1 MPPELRRIWFIW
13 ISWISWVCMQL
24 SSLSHLVTESERLL
38 IQTLTQNV
46 ITHHEEK
53 KWYWISVIFLIVPIS
68 AFFVFFG
75 SAQWYD
81 FTAHCQKEKKTRLTC
96 VTFGILC
103 FNGFALCPV
112 FLRDNTTV
120 SHVCATD
127 LKISQLWV
135 LLALRFIIYWVMQ
148 YVTVIPVYKARY
160 WDKDPPSPPHSIYF
174 ADGREGQENFGSCVS
189 SSLISQC
196 DNPGYF
202 NYVYLSNTDYKG
214 YGIERNVT
222 WKMFIP

>member
-53 KWYWISVIFLIVPIS
+53 KWYWISV
-68 AFFVFFG
+68 VFFKLFQLPSSFSLDLCTMIWFYSSLPKG
-75 SAQWYD
+75 
-81 FTAHCQKEKKTRLTC
+81 KKKRLTC

-135 LLALRFIIYWVMQ
+135 LLALRFIILGHAVCDSY
-148 YVTVIPVYKARY
+148 
-160 WDKDPPSPPHSIYF
+160 
-174 ADGREGQENFGSCVS
+174 SC
-189 SSLISQC
+189 I
-196 DNPGYF
+196 
-202 NYVYLSNTDYKG
+202 
-214 YGIERNVT
+214 
-222 WKMFIP
+222 

>member
-1 MPPELRRIWFIW
+1 MI
-13 ISWISWVCMQL
+13 
-24 SSLSHLVTESERLL
+24 
-38 IQTLTQNV
+38 
-46 ITHHEEK
+46 EEK
-53 KWYWISVIFLIVPIS
+53 KWYWISVVFLIVPT

-81 FTAHCQKEKKTRLTC
+81 ISAHCQKEGKKPRLTC

-135 LLALRFIIYWVMQ
+135 LLALRFIILGHAVCDSYSC
-148 YVTVIPVYKARY
+148 IGSLLKRGP
-160 WDKDPPSPPHSIYF
+160 PFPSPTLYIF
-174 ADGREGQENFGSCVS
+174 ADGREGQENCGSWSVS
-189 SSLISQC
+189 LSLISQC
-196 DNPGYF
+196 DNPRI
-202 NYVYLSNTDYKG
+202 L
-214 YGIERNVT
+214 
-222 WKMFIP
+222 

>member
-13 ISWISWVCMQL
+13 ISWISWVCSFL
-24 SSLSHLVTESERLL
+24 HSLSDLVIESERPL

-46 ITHHEEK
+46 HPSWSK
-53 KWYWISVIFLIVPIS
+53 KKKMILDFCRLLNCSNCLLCFLWICTMIWFYSSLPK
-68 AFFVFFG
+68 G
-75 SAQWYD
+75 
-81 FTAHCQKEKKTRLTC
+81 KKNVWR

-135 LLALRFIIYWVMQ
+135 LLALRFIILGHAVCDSY
-148 YVTVIPVYKARY
+148 
-160 WDKDPPSPPHSIYF
+160 
-174 ADGREGQENFGSCVS
+174 SC
-189 SSLISQC
+189 I
-196 DNPGYF
+196 
-202 NYVYLSNTDYKG
+202 
-214 YGIERNVT
+214 
-222 WKMFIP
+222 

>member
-1 MPPELRRIWFIW
+1 MSCLLNCEEFD
-13 ISWISWVCMQL
+13 SFEFWISWVCMQL

-53 KWYWISVIFLIVPIS
+53 KWYWISVVFLIVPT

-81 FTAHCQKEKKTRLTC
+81 FTAHCQKEKKQRLTC

-135 LLALRFIIYWVMQ
+135 LLALRFIILGHAVCDSYSCIGSLLKQ
-148 YVTVIPVYKARY
+148 GP
-160 WDKDPPSPPHSIYF
+160 PFPSPTLYIF
-174 ADGREGQENFGSCVS
+174 ADGREGQENCGSWSVS
-189 SSLISQC
+189 LSLISQC
-196 DNPGYF
+196 DNPRI
-202 NYVYLSNTDYKG
+202 L
-214 YGIERNVT
+214 
-222 WKMFIP
+222 

>member
-53 KWYWISVIFLIVPIS
+53 KWYWISVIFLIVPT

-135 LLALRFIIYWVMQ
+135 LLALRFIILGHAVCDSYSCIGSLLKQ
-148 YVTVIPVYKARY
+148 GP
-160 WDKDPPSPPHSIYF
+160 PFPSPTLYIF
-174 ADGREGQENFGSCVS
+174 ADGREGQENCGSWSVS
-189 SSLISQC
+189 LSLISQC
-196 DNPGYF
+196 DNPRI
-202 NYVYLSNTDYKG
+202 L
-214 YGIERNVT
+214 
-222 WKMFIP
+222 

>member
-1 MPPELRRIWFIW
+1 MFTHHDWRKKMILDFCRLLNCSNFCFLCFLWICTMIWFY
-13 ISWISWVCMQL
+13 
-24 SSLSHLVTESERLL
+24 SSLPKG
-38 IQTLTQNV
+38 
-46 ITHHEEK
+46 K
-53 KWYWISVIFLIVPIS
+53 KN
-68 AFFVFFG
+68 
-75 SAQWYD
+75 
-81 FTAHCQKEKKTRLTC
+81 RLTC

-127 LKISQLWV
+127 LKISQLWA

-214 YGIERNVT
+214 YGIERNVA

>member
-24 SSLSHLVTESERLL
+24 SSLSDLVIKSEKLL

-46 ITHHEEK
+46 HPSWSKKK
-53 KWYWISVIFLIVPIS
+53 KWYWISVVFLIVPT

-81 FTAHCQKEKKTRLTC
+81 ISAHCQKEGKKPHLTC

-112 FLRDNTTV
+112 FLRYNTTV

-135 LLALRFIIYWVMQ
+135 LLALRFIILGHAVCDSY
-148 YVTVIPVYKARY
+148 
-160 WDKDPPSPPHSIYF
+160 
-174 ADGREGQENFGSCVS
+174 SC
-189 SSLISQC
+189 I
-196 DNPGYF
+196 
-202 NYVYLSNTDYKG
+202 
-214 YGIERNVT
+214 
-222 WKMFIP
+222 